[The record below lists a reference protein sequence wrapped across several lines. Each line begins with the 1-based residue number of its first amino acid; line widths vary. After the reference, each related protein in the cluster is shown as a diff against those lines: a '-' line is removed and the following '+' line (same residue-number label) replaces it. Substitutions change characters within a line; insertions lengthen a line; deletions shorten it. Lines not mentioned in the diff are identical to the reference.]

1 MKTEDLYLFRSL
13 YETKDKTTCFGYK
26 KHPESDTYT
35 APESQPAGMIQIY
48 MCQTNILNKMKCY

>member
-35 APESQPAGMIQIY
+35 APQSQPAGMIQIY
-48 MCQTNILNKMKCY
+48 MSD

>member
-13 YETKDKTTCFGYK
+13 YGTKDKTTRFGYK

-35 APESQPAGMIQIY
+35 EPQSQAAGKSQIY
-48 MCQTNILNKMKCY
+48 VSD